1 MSLINSAN
9 LPITPEPNISDIVRS
24 VTNPPQTSRFR
35 KLVGGVVGSLGNLVM
50 PGVGGAIG
58 SLISGQP
65 GTGSLLGSDTWQYIQ
80 YQQQMQQESRQF
92 ELVSTILKNRQDS
105 AMSAIRNMKSS

>member
-1 MSLINSAN
+1 MSVIGSD
-9 LPITPEPNISDIVRS
+9 LPIPSQPNISDIVS
-24 VTNPPQTSRFR
+24 SINNPPKTTNFR
-35 KLVGGVVGSLGNLVM
+35 KTIGSIVGSLGNILM

-58 SLISGQP
+58 SLISGSP
-65 GTGSLLGSDTWQYIQ
+65 GTGSLLGADTWQYLQ

-92 ELVSTILKNRQDS
+92 ELMSTILKNRQDS

>member
-1 MSLINSAN
+1 MSVIGSD
-9 LPITPEPNISDIVRS
+9 LPIPQQPNISDIVSS
-24 VTNPPQTSRFR
+24 VTNPPKTSNFR
-35 KLVGGVVGSLGNLVM
+35 KVIGSVVGGVGNILM

-58 SLISGQP
+58 SLISGSP
-65 GTGSLLGSDTWQYIQ
+65 GTGSLLGSDTWQYLQ

-92 ELVSTILKNRQDS
+92 ELTSTILKNRQDS